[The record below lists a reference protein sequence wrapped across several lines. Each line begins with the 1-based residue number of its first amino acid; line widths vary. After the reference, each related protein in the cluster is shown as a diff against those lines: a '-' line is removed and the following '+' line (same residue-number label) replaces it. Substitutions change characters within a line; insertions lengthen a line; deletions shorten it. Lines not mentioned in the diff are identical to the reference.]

1 LWKRAL
7 HPNLLSLAVQLC
19 KYSYIYIDV
28 WNYGM
33 AVLVY
38 EEPIL
43 TLGGAIR
50 SAIAA
55 AIEAGDTEVACALEE
70 ILLIVPGEHG
80 GYYRA

>member
-1 LWKRAL
+1 
-7 HPNLLSLAVQLC
+7 
-19 KYSYIYIDV
+19 
-28 WNYGM
+28 M
-33 AVLVY
+33 AVFVY

-55 AIEAGDTEVACALEE
+55 AIEAGDTEVARALEE